1 MEAKTRSGRRWS
13 DWAAEM
19 RVGLRSRIE
28 HWALRLGLP
37 ILTLAHARGAD
48 DQISYRHESYQ
59 EDNNRIR
66 VETETALIQAILA
79 PWLDVK
85 VAAVYDA
92 ISGATPTGAP
102 APDSFTLHPTGTS
115 LSIPGT
121 AITTFKKS
129 TSDAMSGASSSTSGS
144 AQRPSATD

>member
-1 MEAKTRSGRRWS
+1 MAKPTRKGRPGADKEQGIRERLHSQMNRW
-13 DWAAEM
+13 
-19 RVGLRSRIE
+19 GLRV
-28 HWALRLGLP
+28 GLP
-37 ILTLAHARGAD
+37 ILTLAQARAQ

-66 VETETALIQAILA
+66 VETESALIQAILA

-85 VAAVYDA
+85 VTAVYDA

-102 APDSFTLHPTGTS
+102 APNSFTLHPSGTT

-129 TSDAMSGASSSTSGS
+129 TNVDAVSGASSSSSSQKIS
-144 AQRPSATD
+144 AA